1 ISVPFSL
8 KRWKSHPNLLAE
20 SVRWAKM
27 TAQKYIPRSV
37 WYGLDGTGYDNIAQE
52 LKSDEPSLRKWISV
66 YAIYKY
72 SFTNDPN
79 QYYEFIHHSKS
90 FRYAIV
96 IFTIPTETL
105 ETSDGIDDGDI
116 TIEKIE
122 TMNSEDEINAL
133 LEKLDIDPEL
143 FTTPWCCE
151 YPL

>member
-1 ISVPFSL
+1 
-8 KRWKSHPNLLAE
+8 
-20 SVRWAKM
+20 M

-52 LKSDEPSLRKWISV
+52 LESDEPSIRKWISV

-79 QYYEFIHHSKS
+79 QYYDFIHQSKNS
-90 FRYAIV
+90 RYATV

-105 ETSDGIDDGDI
+105 ETSDGIDDRDI

-122 TMNSEDEINAL
+122 TLNSEDEINAL
-133 LEKLDIDPEL
+133 LEKLDINPEL
-143 FTTPWCCE
+143 FTTPWRCE

>member
-1 ISVPFSL
+1 M
-8 KRWKSHPNLLAE
+8 A
-20 SVRWAKM
+20 
-27 TAQKYIPRSV
+27 AQKHIPRSV

-79 QYYEFIHHSKS
+79 QYYDFIHQSKS
-90 FRYAIV
+90 SRYATI
-96 IFTIPTETL
+96 IFKIPTETL
-105 ETSDGIDDGDI
+105 ETSDDIDDRDI

-122 TMNSEDEINAL
+122 TMNSEDAINDL
-133 LEKLDIDPEL
+133 LENLDINPEI
-143 FTTPWCCE
+143 FTTPWRCE